1 MGMRIIL
8 DFVLYFAHG
17 ADGQKGKET
26 PKKIIT
32 THTYILKMYTGLEEK
47 S

>member
-1 MGMRIIL
+1 MVIRIIL

-17 ADGQKGKET
+17 TDGQKGKET
-26 PKKIIT
+26 PKKIII
-32 THTYILKMYTGLEEK
+32 THIYIFKMYTGLEEK